1 MNNDKQNILVAGA
14 NGKTGRIIINLL
26 KDSDKYNPIAMV
38 RKQEQKER
46 FEKENVTTVLADLE
60 NDLTEAVKNVDK
72 VIFTAGSGGEDII
85 QVDQEGAK
93 RLADAAKTAK
103 VKKYV
108 MLSSMGTDNPSSIP
122 QIEDYLKAKHNAEEY
137 LKISGL
143 DYSIVRPGALKN
155 DDGTGKIEL
164 SEKLGKSGKIS
175 RHDVAKTLVGVL
187 DDDIQYRKVLEIIT
201 GESPIEEAIRS

>member
-1 MNNDKQNILVAGA
+1 MSNDKQNILVAGA

-46 FEKENVTTVLADLE
+46 FEKENVTTILADLE

-72 VIFTAGSGGEDII
+72 VIFAAGSGGEDII

-93 RLADAAKTAK
+93 RLVDAAKTAK

-108 MLSSMGTDNPSSIP
+108 MLSSMGTDDPSSIP

-143 DYSIVRPGALKN
+143 DYSIVRPGALTN
-155 DDGTGKIEL
+155 DDGT
-164 SEKLGKSGKIS
+164 
-175 RHDVAKTLVGVL
+175 
-187 DDDIQYRKVLEIIT
+187 
-201 GESPIEEAIRS
+201 